1 LNIPLKA
8 DGKVDEREVR
18 YQLVLKIINWK
29 SSAVESMEKVTH
41 SEWKN
46 YCQNMV
52 KVNVSWSAQKIQDT
66 LAETEKLIKAH
77 GGFE

>member
-1 LNIPLKA
+1 MNIPLKA
-8 DGKVDEREVR
+8 DGKVDEREIR

-29 SSAVESMEKVTH
+29 SSAVESMEKVTYL
-41 SEWKN
+41 EWEN

-52 KVNVSWSAQKIQDT
+52 KVNVSWSPQKIQDT
-66 LAETEKLIKAH
+66 LAETEKLIKSH